1 MILWEW
7 WSVVSPLL
15 WRSWMPSVVGL
26 LEQREL
32 VARRRVEELREEADR
47 IQAELAVAERD
58 WKEWAIARSRVGEVL
73 APADEAGHGRDRAD
87 QTTSTSDGQT
97 EEASSTPEAAKTK
110 SQVPVWREGLAWSA
124 LSVDYQ
130 RILTALADRARLGQG
145 QMTCQEMAAL
155 FGMDVVP
162 ARVEALRSKAKR
174 LVARGWLAE
183 PAPGR
188 FTPARGVSGP
198 GGGS

>member
-1 MILWEW
+1 
-7 WSVVSPLL
+7 
-15 WRSWMPSVVGL
+15 MPSVVGL
-26 LEQREL
+26 LEQHEL
-32 VARRRVEELREEADR
+32 AARRRVDGLREEVDR
-47 IQAELAVAERD
+47 IQAELAAAEQE
-58 WKEWAIARSRVGEVL
+58 WQEWAIARKRVDTVL
-73 APADEAGHGRDRAD
+73 APD
-87 QTTSTSDGQT
+87 DGDA
-97 EEASSTPEAAKTK
+97 ASAEVTPEARDADVQSAPRDAAKPR
-110 SQVPVWREGLAWSA
+110 SQVPVWRDGLSWSV

-145 QMTCQEMAAL
+145 SLTCQEMAAV

-183 PAPGR
+183 RLPGR
-188 FTPARGVSGP
+188 FTLAAGVSGP

>member
-1 MILWEW
+1 
-7 WSVVSPLL
+7 
-15 WRSWMPSVVGL
+15 MPSVVGL

-32 VARRRVEELREEADR
+32 VARRRVDELREEADR

-58 WKEWAIARSRVGEVL
+58 WKEWTIARSRVGEVL
-73 APADEAGHGRDRAD
+73 APADETDHGRDQGDRTAPAA
-87 QTTSTSDGQT
+87 DGQA
-97 EEASSTPEAAKTK
+97 EEASSTLEAAKAK

-130 RILTALADRARLGQG
+130 RILRTLADRSRLGQG
-145 QMTCQEMAAL
+145 PMTCQEMAAV

-188 FTPARGVSGP
+188 FMLVQGVSGP

>member
-1 MILWEW
+1 
-7 WSVVSPLL
+7 
-15 WRSWMPSVVGL
+15 MPSVVGL

-32 VARRRVEELREEADR
+32 GARRRVDELREEADR
-47 IQAELAVAERD
+47 VQAELAVAERE

-73 APADEAGHGRDRAD
+73 APADETGQDHAAADR
-87 QTTSTSDGQT
+87 TTPAAEERTGKTSQV
-97 EEASSTPEAAKTK
+97 PEAAKVK

-124 LSVDYQ
+124 LSADYQ
-130 RILTALADRARLGQG
+130 RILKVLADRARLGQG
-145 QMTCQEMAAL
+145 PVTCQEMAAQ

-188 FTPARGVSGP
+188 FTLAASVAGP
-198 GGGS
+198 VGGS

>member
-1 MILWEW
+1 
-7 WSVVSPLL
+7 
-15 WRSWMPSVVGL
+15 MPSVVGL

-32 VARRRVEELREEADR
+32 VARRRVDELREEADR
-47 IQAELAVAERD
+47 VQAELAVAERD
-58 WKEWAIARSRVGEVL
+58 WREWAIARSRVGEVL
-73 APADEAGHGRDRAD
+73 TPVDETGRGHDQADRTVPAA
-87 QTTSTSDGQT
+87 DGQDG
-97 EEASSTPEAAKTK
+97 EASPTPEAARTK
-110 SQVPVWREGLAWSA
+110 SQVPVWRDGLAWSA

-130 RILTALADRARLGQG
+130 RILKALADRVRLGQG
-145 QMTCQEMAAL
+145 PMTCQEMAVV

-174 LVARGWLAE
+174 LVARGWLTE

>member
-1 MILWEW
+1 
-7 WSVVSPLL
+7 
-15 WRSWMPSVVGL
+15 MPSVVGL

-32 VARRRVEELREEADR
+32 VARRRVDELREEADR
-47 IQAELAVAERD
+47 VQAELAVAERD

-73 APADEAGHGRDRAD
+73 APADETKHGHDQADRTAPAA
-87 QTTSTSDGQT
+87 DGQAG
-97 EEASSTPEAAKTK
+97 EASPTPEAAKTK

-130 RILTALADRARLGQG
+130 RIVTALADRARLGQG
-145 QMTCQEMAAL
+145 PLTCQEMAAL

-183 PAPGR
+183 PASGR
-188 FTPARGVSGP
+188 FTPARGVSEP